1 MMDAVSQLKLLLQ
14 EAELYRSQGL
24 LNEAKTKYLNASK
37 LIKND
42 KQLKIRQKLIDGIT
56 KKISS
61 LDNTIDKVEKA
72 TGKPAL
78 SSTVQDFII
87 NKFSF
92 SAGKNEDT
100 GALEGA
106 IALAKFGQ
114 YERALTEFN
123 KFITKEQLQLAAA
136 KNIIKCRIALTSIDD
151 AVNQYQQW
159 FDNNILNPDK
169 LEKIRIF
176 LQDILDK
183 HGIDKSLPQAKEAVE
198 DKGAEKEV
206 EDELKKEDEV
216 LDVSSIG
223 IIMDSGP
230 KKGELVELDVSFQ
243 SGNVISLLIPGKE
256 KELIENFKVGAILND
271 IQFYSPMAMFNGS
284 GVIAS
289 LAEIE
294 VGPRKGDYNLDIKI
308 KSS

>member
-1 MMDAVSQLKLLLQ
+1 MDAVKQLKSLLQ

-37 LIKND
+37 LIKNE
-42 KQLKIRQKLIDGIT
+42 KQLKTRQNLIDGIT
-56 KKISS
+56 KKIKN
-61 LDNTIDKVEKA
+61 LNNTIDKVEK
-72 TGKPAL
+72 TKGKSEL
-78 SSTVQDFII
+78 SSTVQDLII

-92 SAGKNEDT
+92 SDGKDEDT
-100 GALEGA
+100 VALEGA
-106 IALAKFGQ
+106 IALAKFRQ

-136 KNIIKCRIALTSIDD
+136 RNIIKCRIALTSIDD
-151 AVNQYQQW
+151 AVDQYQQW
-159 FDNNILNPDK
+159 FENNIFTPDK

-183 HGIDKSLPQAKEAVE
+183 HGIDKSLPQAKKAVAVD
-198 DKGAEKEV
+198 DKDAAKEV
-206 EDELKKEDEV
+206 EGELKEDEI

-230 KKGELVELDVSFQ
+230 QKGELVELDVSFQ
-243 SGNVISLLIPGKE
+243 SGNVISLLLPGKE
-256 KELIENFKVGAILND
+256 KELIENFKVGATLND
-271 IQFYSPMAMFNGS
+271 IQFYSSMAMFNGS

-289 LAEIE
+289 LTEIK

>member
-1 MMDAVSQLKLLLQ
+1 MDAVKQLKSLLQ

-42 KQLKIRQKLIDGIT
+42 KQLKTRQNLIDSIT
-56 KKISS
+56 KKIRN
-61 LDNTIDKVEKA
+61 LNNTIDKVEKK
-72 TGKPAL
+72 TGKPEL
-78 SSTVQDFII
+78 SSTVQDLII

-92 SAGKNEDT
+92 SVGKDEDT
-100 GALEGA
+100 GALDGA

-123 KFITKEQLQLAAA
+123 KLITKEQLQLAAA
-136 KNIIKCRIALTSIDD
+136 KNIIKCRIAFTSIDD

-159 FDNNILNPDK
+159 FDNNIFTPDK
-169 LEKIRIF
+169 LGKIRVF
-176 LQDILDK
+176 LQEILDK

-198 DKGAEKEV
+198 DKGAEKVV
-206 EDELKKEDEV
+206 EGELQEDEV
-216 LDVSSIG
+216 LDVISIG

-243 SGNVISLLIPGKE
+243 SGNVISVLIPGKE

-271 IQFYSPMAMFNGS
+271 IQFYSSIAMFNAS

-289 LAEIE
+289 LAEIK

>member
-1 MMDAVSQLKLLLQ
+1 MDAVKQLKSLLQ
-14 EAELYRSQGL
+14 EAEFYRSQGL

-42 KQLKIRQKLIDGIT
+42 KQLKTRQNLIDSIT
-56 KKISS
+56 KKIRN
-61 LDNTIDKVEKA
+61 LDNSIDKIEK
-72 TGKPAL
+72 TMGKPEL
-78 SSTVQDFII
+78 SSTVQDLII

-92 SAGKNEDT
+92 SVGKDEDT
-100 GALEGA
+100 GALDGA

-123 KFITKEQLQLAAA
+123 KLITKEQLQLAAA
-136 KNIIKCRIALTSIDD
+136 KNIIKCRIAFTSIDD

-159 FDNNILNPDK
+159 FDNNIFTPDK
-169 LEKIRIF
+169 LEKIRVF
-176 LQDILDK
+176 LQEILDK

-198 DKGAEKEV
+198 DKGAEKAV
-206 EDELKKEDEV
+206 KGQLQEDEV
-216 LDVSSIG
+216 LDVISVG
-223 IIMDSGP
+223 IVMDSGP
-230 KKGELVELDVSFQ
+230 KKGELVEFDVSFQ

-271 IQFYSPMAMFNGS
+271 IQFYSSIAMFNAS

-289 LAEIE
+289 LAEIK

>member
-1 MMDAVSQLKLLLQ
+1 MDAVKQLKSLLQ

-37 LIKND
+37 LIKNN
-42 KQLKIRQKLIDGIT
+42 KQLKTRQNLIDSMT
-56 KKISS
+56 KKIKNLNNS
-61 LDNTIDKVEKA
+61 IDKIEKT
-72 TGKPAL
+72 TGKPEL
-78 SSTVQDFII
+78 SSTVQDLII

-92 SAGKNEDT
+92 SVGKDKDT
-100 GALEGA
+100 GALDGA

-123 KFITKEQLQLAAA
+123 KLITKEQLQLAAA

-159 FDNNILNPDK
+159 FDNNIFTSDK
-169 LEKIRIF
+169 LEKIRVF
-176 LQDILDK
+176 LQEILDK

-198 DKGAEKEV
+198 DKGAEKAV
-206 EDELKKEDEV
+206 EGELQEDEV
-216 LDVSSIG
+216 LDVISIG

-230 KKGELVELDVSFQ
+230 KKGELVQLDVSFQ

-271 IQFYSPMAMFNGS
+271 IQFYSSMAIFNAS

-289 LAEIE
+289 LAEIK

>member
-1 MMDAVSQLKLLLQ
+1 MDAVKQLKSLLQ

-37 LIKND
+37 LIKNE
-42 KQLKIRQKLIDGIT
+42 KQLKTRQNLIDGIT
-56 KKISS
+56 KKIKN
-61 LDNTIDKVEKA
+61 LNNTIDKVEK
-72 TGKPAL
+72 TKGKSEL
-78 SSTVQDFII
+78 SSTVQDLII

-92 SAGKNEDT
+92 PDGKDEDT
-100 GALEGA
+100 LALEGA
-106 IALAKFGQ
+106 IALAKFSQ

-136 KNIIKCRIALTSIDD
+136 RNIIKCRIALTSIDD
-151 AVNQYQQW
+151 AVDQYQQW
-159 FDNNILNPDK
+159 FDNNIFTPDK

-183 HGIDKSLPQAKEAVE
+183 HGIDKSLPQAKEAVD
-198 DKGAEKEV
+198 DKDAAKEV
-206 EDELKKEDEV
+206 EGELKEDEI

-243 SGNVISLLIPGKE
+243 SGNVISLLLPRKE

-271 IQFYSPMAMFNGS
+271 IQFYSSMAMFNGS

-289 LAEIE
+289 LTEIK

>member
-1 MMDAVSQLKLLLQ
+1 MDTVKQLKSLLQ

-42 KQLKIRQKLIDGIT
+42 KQLKTRQNLIDSIT
-56 KKISS
+56 KKIRN
-61 LDNTIDKVEKA
+61 LDNSIDKIEK
-72 TGKPAL
+72 TMGKLEL
-78 SSTVQDFII
+78 SSTVQDLII

-92 SAGKNEDT
+92 SVGKDEDT
-100 GALEGA
+100 DALDGA

-123 KFITKEQLQLAAA
+123 KLITKEQLQLAAA
-136 KNIIKCRIALTSIDD
+136 KNIIKCRIAFTSIDD

-159 FDNNILNPDK
+159 FDNNIFTPDK
-169 LEKIRIF
+169 LEKIRVF
-176 LQDILDK
+176 LQEILDK

-198 DKGAEKEV
+198 DKGAEKAV
-206 EDELKKEDEV
+206 KGQLQEDEV
-216 LDVSSIG
+216 LDVISIG
-223 IIMDSGP
+223 IVMDSGP
-230 KKGELVELDVSFQ
+230 KKGELVEFDVSFQ

-256 KELIENFKVGAILND
+256 KELIENFKVGAILNG
-271 IQFYSPMAMFNGS
+271 IQFYSSMAMFNAS

-289 LAEIE
+289 LAEIK

-308 KSS
+308 KRS

>member
-1 MMDAVSQLKLLLQ
+1 MDAVKQLKSLLQ

-42 KQLKIRQKLIDGIT
+42 KQLKTRQNLIDSIT
-56 KKISS
+56 KKIRN
-61 LDNTIDKVEKA
+61 LNNTIDKVEKR
-72 TGKPAL
+72 TGKPEL
-78 SSTVQDFII
+78 SSTVQDLII

-92 SAGKNEDT
+92 SVGKDEDT
-100 GALEGA
+100 GALDGA

-123 KFITKEQLQLAAA
+123 KLITKEQLQLAAA
-136 KNIIKCRIALTSIDD
+136 KNIIKCRIAFTSIDD

-159 FDNNILNPDK
+159 FDNNIFTPDK
-169 LEKIRIF
+169 LEKICVF
-176 LQDILDK
+176 LQEILDK
-183 HGIDKSLPQAKEAVE
+183 HGIDKSLPQAQKAVE
-198 DKGAEKEV
+198 DKGAEKAV
-206 EDELKKEDEV
+206 EGQLQEDEV
-216 LDVSSIG
+216 LDVISIG

-243 SGNVISLLIPGKE
+243 SGNVISLLIPRKE

-271 IQFYSPMAMFNGS
+271 IQFYSSIAMFNAS

-289 LAEIE
+289 LAEIK
-294 VGPRKGDYNLDIKI
+294 VGPRKGDYNLDITI

>member
-1 MMDAVSQLKLLLQ
+1 MDAVKQLKSLLQ

-42 KQLKIRQKLIDGIT
+42 KQLKTRQNLIDSIT
-56 KKISS
+56 KKIRN
-61 LDNTIDKVEKA
+61 LNNTIDKVEKT
-72 TGKPAL
+72 TGKPEL
-78 SSTVQDFII
+78 SSTVQDLII

-92 SAGKNEDT
+92 SVGKDEDT
-100 GALEGA
+100 GALDGA

-123 KFITKEQLQLAAA
+123 KLITKEQLQLAAA
-136 KNIIKCRIALTSIDD
+136 KNIIKCRIAFTSIDD

-159 FDNNILNPDK
+159 FDNNIFTPDK
-169 LEKIRIF
+169 LGKIRVF
-176 LQDILDK
+176 LQEILDK

-198 DKGAEKEV
+198 DKGAEKAV
-206 EDELKKEDEV
+206 EGQLQEDEV
-216 LDVSSIG
+216 LDVISIG

-243 SGNVISLLIPGKE
+243 SGNVISVLIPGKE

-271 IQFYSPMAMFNGS
+271 IQFYSSIAMFNAS

-289 LAEIE
+289 LAEIK

>member
-1 MMDAVSQLKLLLQ
+1 MDAVKQLKSLLQ

-42 KQLKIRQKLIDGIT
+42 KQLKTRQNLIDSIT
-56 KKISS
+56 KKIRN
-61 LDNTIDKVEKA
+61 LNNTIDKVEKR
-72 TGKPAL
+72 TGKPEL
-78 SSTVQDFII
+78 SSTVQDLII
-87 NKFSF
+87 DKFSF
-92 SAGKNEDT
+92 SVGKDEDT
-100 GALEGA
+100 GALDGA

-123 KFITKEQLQLAAA
+123 KLITKEQLQLAAA
-136 KNIIKCRIALTSIDD
+136 KNIIKCRIAFTSIDD

-159 FDNNILNPDK
+159 FDNNIFTPDK
-169 LEKIRIF
+169 LEKIRVF
-176 LQDILDK
+176 LQEILDK

-198 DKGAEKEV
+198 DKGAEKAV
-206 EDELKKEDEV
+206 EGQLQEDEV
-216 LDVSSIG
+216 LDVISIG

-243 SGNVISLLIPGKE
+243 SGNVISLLIPRKE

-271 IQFYSPMAMFNGS
+271 IQFYSSIALFNAS

-289 LAEIE
+289 LAEIK

>member
-1 MMDAVSQLKLLLQ
+1 MDAVKQLKSLLQ

-42 KQLKIRQKLIDGIT
+42 KQLKTRQNLIDSIT
-56 KKISS
+56 KKIRN
-61 LDNTIDKVEKA
+61 LNNTIDKVEKT
-72 TGKPAL
+72 TGKPEL
-78 SSTVQDFII
+78 SSTVQDLII

-92 SAGKNEDT
+92 SVGKDEDT
-100 GALEGA
+100 GALDGA

-123 KFITKEQLQLAAA
+123 KLITKEQLQLAAA

-151 AVNQYQQW
+151 AVDQYQQW
-159 FDNNILNPDK
+159 FDNNIFTPDK

-183 HGIDKSLPQAKEAVE
+183 HGIDKSLPQAKEAVD
-198 DKGAEKEV
+198 DKDAAKEV
-206 EDELKKEDEV
+206 EGELKEDEI

-243 SGNVISLLIPGKE
+243 SGNVISLLLPGKE
-256 KELIENFKVGAILND
+256 RELIENFKVGAILND
-271 IQFYSPMAMFNGS
+271 IQFYSSMAMFNGS

-289 LAEIE
+289 LTEIK

>member
-1 MMDAVSQLKLLLQ
+1 MDAVKQLKSLLQ

-42 KQLKIRQKLIDGIT
+42 KQLKTRQNLIDSIT
-56 KKISS
+56 KKIRN
-61 LDNTIDKVEKA
+61 LNNTIDKVEKR
-72 TGKPAL
+72 TGKPEL
-78 SSTVQDFII
+78 SSTVQDLII

-92 SAGKNEDT
+92 SVGKDEDT
-100 GALEGA
+100 GALDGA

-123 KFITKEQLQLAAA
+123 KLITKEQLQLAAA
-136 KNIIKCRIALTSIDD
+136 KNIIKCRIAFTSIDD

-159 FDNNILNPDK
+159 FDNNIFTPDK
-169 LEKIRIF
+169 LEKIRVF
-176 LQDILDK
+176 LQEILDK

-198 DKGAEKEV
+198 DKGAEKAV
-206 EDELKKEDEV
+206 EGQLQEDEV
-216 LDVSSIG
+216 LDVISIG

-243 SGNVISLLIPGKE
+243 SGNVISLLIPRKE

-271 IQFYSPMAMFNGS
+271 IQFYSSIALFNAS

-289 LAEIE
+289 LAEIK

>member
-1 MMDAVSQLKLLLQ
+1 M
-14 EAELYRSQGL
+14 
-24 LNEAKTKYLNASK
+24 
-37 LIKND
+37 IKND
-42 KQLKIRQKLIDGIT
+42 KQLKTRQNLIDSIT
-56 KKISS
+56 KKIRN
-61 LDNTIDKVEKA
+61 LNNTIDKVEKT
-72 TGKPAL
+72 TGKPEL
-78 SSTVQDFII
+78 SSTVQDLII

-92 SAGKNEDT
+92 SVGKDEDT
-100 GALEGA
+100 GALDGA

-123 KFITKEQLQLAAA
+123 KLITKEQLQLAAA
-136 KNIIKCRIALTSIDD
+136 KNIIKCRIAFTSIDD

-159 FDNNILNPDK
+159 FDNNIFTPDK
-169 LEKIRIF
+169 LGKIRVF
-176 LQDILDK
+176 LQEILDK

-198 DKGAEKEV
+198 DKGAEKVV
-206 EDELKKEDEV
+206 EGELQEDEV
-216 LDVSSIG
+216 LNVISIG

-243 SGNVISLLIPGKE
+243 SGNVISVLIPGKE

-271 IQFYSPMAMFNGS
+271 IQFYSSIAMFNAS

-289 LAEIE
+289 LAEIK

>member
-1 MMDAVSQLKLLLQ
+1 MDAVKQLKSLLQ

-42 KQLKIRQKLIDGIT
+42 KQLKTRQNLIDSIT
-56 KKISS
+56 KKIRN
-61 LDNTIDKVEKA
+61 LNNTIDKVEKT
-72 TGKPAL
+72 TGKPEL
-78 SSTVQDFII
+78 SSTVQDLII

-92 SAGKNEDT
+92 SVGKDEDT
-100 GALEGA
+100 GALDGA

-123 KFITKEQLQLAAA
+123 KLITKEQLQLAAA
-136 KNIIKCRIALTSIDD
+136 KNIIKCRIAFTSIDD

-159 FDNNILNPDK
+159 FDNNIFTPDK

-176 LQDILDK
+176 LQEILDK

-198 DKGAEKEV
+198 DKGAEKAV
-206 EDELKKEDEV
+206 EGELQEDEV
-216 LDVSSIG
+216 LDVISIG

-256 KELIENFKVGAILND
+256 KELIEDFKVGAILND
-271 IQFYSPMAMFNGS
+271 IQFYSSMAMFNGS

-289 LAEIE
+289 LAEIK

>member
-1 MMDAVSQLKLLLQ
+1 MDAAKQLKSLLQ

-24 LNEAKTKYLNASK
+24 FNEAKAKYLNASK

-42 KQLKIRQKLIDGIT
+42 KQLKTRQNLIDGIT
-56 KKISS
+56 KKIRG

-72 TGKPAL
+72 TGKPEL
-78 SSTVQDFII
+78 SSTVQDLII

-92 SAGKNEDT
+92 SVGKDKDT

-106 IALAKFGQ
+106 ISLAKFGQ

-123 KFITKEQLQLAAA
+123 ELITKEQLQLAAA
-136 KNIIKCRIALTSIDD
+136 KNIIKCHIALSSIDD

-159 FDNNILNPDK
+159 FDNNIFTPGK
-169 LEKIRIF
+169 LEKIRVF

-183 HGIDKSLPQAKEAVE
+183 QGIDKSLPQAKEAVE
-198 DKGAEKEV
+198 DKDAAKAV
-206 EDELKKEDEV
+206 EGESKEDEI

-223 IIMDSGP
+223 IIMANGP
-230 KKGELVELDVSFQ
+230 QKGELVEFDVSFQ

-271 IQFYSPMAMFNGS
+271 VQFYSPIAIFNGS
-284 GVIAS
+284 GVIDS

-294 VGPRKGDYNLDIKI
+294 VGPRRGDYNLDIKI

>member
-1 MMDAVSQLKLLLQ
+1 MDAVSQLKLLLQ
-14 EAELYRSQGL
+14 EAELYHSQGL
-24 LNEAKTKYLNASK
+24 LNEAKAKYLNASK

-42 KQLKIRQKLIDGIT
+42 KQLKTRQKLIDGMT
-56 KKISS
+56 KKIRS

-72 TGKPAL
+72 TGKPEL
-78 SSTVQDFII
+78 SSAVQDLII
-87 NKFSF
+87 NKFLF
-92 SAGKNEDT
+92 SDGKDEDT
-100 GALEGA
+100 DALEGA

-123 KFITKEQLQLAAA
+123 KFITKEQIQLAAA

-151 AVNQYQQW
+151 AVDQYQQW

-176 LQDILDK
+176 LQNILDK

-198 DKGAEKEV
+198 GKGAEKAV
-206 EDELKKEDEV
+206 ESELQEDDV

-223 IIMDSGP
+223 IIMANGP
-230 KKGELVELDVSFQ
+230 QKGELVEFDVSFQ
-243 SGNVISLLIPGKE
+243 SGNVISILIPGKE

-271 IQFYSPMAMFNGS
+271 IQFYSPIAMFNGS

-294 VGPRKGDYNLDIKI
+294 VGPRRGDYNLDIKI
-308 KSS
+308 KSA

>member
-1 MMDAVSQLKLLLQ
+1 MDAVKQLKSLLQ

-42 KQLKIRQKLIDGIT
+42 KQLKTRQNLIDSIT
-56 KKISS
+56 KKIRN
-61 LDNTIDKVEKA
+61 LNNTIDKVEKT
-72 TGKPAL
+72 TGKPEL
-78 SSTVQDFII
+78 SSTVQDLII

-92 SAGKNEDT
+92 SVGKDEDT
-100 GALEGA
+100 GALDGA

-123 KFITKEQLQLAAA
+123 KLITKEQLQLAAA
-136 KNIIKCRIALTSIDD
+136 KNIIKCRIAFTSIDD

-159 FDNNILNPDK
+159 FDNNIFTPDK
-169 LEKIRIF
+169 LGKIRVF
-176 LQDILDK
+176 LQEILDK

-198 DKGAEKEV
+198 DKGAEKVV
-206 EDELKKEDEV
+206 EGELQEDEV
-216 LDVSSIG
+216 LDVISIG

-230 KKGELVELDVSFQ
+230 KKGELVQLDVSFQ

-271 IQFYSPMAMFNGS
+271 IQFYSSMAMFNAS

-289 LAEIE
+289 LAEIK

>member
-1 MMDAVSQLKLLLQ
+1 MDAVKQLKSLLQ

-42 KQLKIRQKLIDGIT
+42 KQLKTRQNLVDGIT
-56 KKISS
+56 KKIRN
-61 LDNTIDKVEKA
+61 LNNTIDKVEKT
-72 TGKPAL
+72 TGKPEL
-78 SSTVQDFII
+78 SSTVQDLII

-92 SAGKNEDT
+92 SVGKDEDT
-100 GALEGA
+100 GALDGA

-123 KFITKEQLQLAAA
+123 KLITKEQLQLAAA
-136 KNIIKCRIALTSIDD
+136 KNIIKCRIAFTSIDD

-159 FDNNILNPDK
+159 FDNNIFTPDK
-169 LEKIRIF
+169 LEKIRVF
-176 LQDILDK
+176 LQEILDK

-198 DKGAEKEV
+198 DKGAEKAV
-206 EDELKKEDEV
+206 EGELQQDEV
-216 LDVSSIG
+216 LDVISIG

-243 SGNVISLLIPGKE
+243 SGNVVSLLIPGKE

-271 IQFYSPMAMFNGS
+271 IQFYSTMAMFNGS

-289 LAEIE
+289 LAEIK

>member
-1 MMDAVSQLKLLLQ
+1 MDAVKQLKSLLQ

-42 KQLKIRQKLIDGIT
+42 KQLKTRQNLIDSIT
-56 KKISS
+56 KKIRN
-61 LDNTIDKVEKA
+61 LNNTIDKVEKT
-72 TGKPAL
+72 TGKPEL
-78 SSTVQDFII
+78 SSTVQDLII

-92 SAGKNEDT
+92 SVGKDEDT
-100 GALEGA
+100 GALDGA

-123 KFITKEQLQLAAA
+123 KLITKEQLQLAAA
-136 KNIIKCRIALTSIDD
+136 KNIIKCRIAFTSIDD

-159 FDNNILNPDK
+159 FDNNIFTPDK
-169 LEKIRIF
+169 LGKIRVF
-176 LQDILDK
+176 LQEILDK

-198 DKGAEKEV
+198 DKGAEKVV
-206 EDELKKEDEV
+206 EGELQEDEV
-216 LDVSSIG
+216 LDVISIG

-243 SGNVISLLIPGKE
+243 SGNVISVLIPGKE

-271 IQFYSPMAMFNGS
+271 IQFYSSIAMFNAS

-289 LAEIE
+289 LAEIK

>member
-1 MMDAVSQLKLLLQ
+1 MDAVKQLKSLLQ

-24 LNEAKTKYLNASK
+24 LNEAKTKYLNALK
-37 LIKND
+37 LIKSD
-42 KQLKIRQKLIDGIT
+42 KQLKTRQNLIDGIT
-56 KKISS
+56 KKIKN
-61 LDNTIDKVEKA
+61 LNNTIDKVEKA
-72 TGKPAL
+72 TGKPEL
-78 SSTVQDFII
+78 SSTVQDLII

-92 SAGKNEDT
+92 SVGKDEDT
-100 GALEGA
+100 GALDGA

-123 KFITKEQLQLAAA
+123 KLITKEQLQLAAA

-151 AVNQYQQW
+151 AVDQYQQW
-159 FDNNILNPDK
+159 FDNNLFSPDK
-169 LEKIRIF
+169 LEKIRVF
-176 LQDILDK
+176 LQNILDK
-183 HGIDKSLPQAKEAVE
+183 HGIDKSLPQAKKAVE
-198 DKGAEKEV
+198 DKGAEKAVEGELE
-206 EDELKKEDEV
+206 EDEI

-256 KELIENFKVGAILND
+256 KELIENFKVGTILND

-289 LAEIE
+289 LAEIK
-294 VGPRKGDYNLDIKI
+294 VGPRRGDYNLDIKI
-308 KSS
+308 KGS